1 MPGKSQNRGRLT
13 AYCHPPTA
21 YSRRSGERR
30 GSPVILASRARVP
43 ARRGRV
49 NPAARAHVQC
59 LRPAGGVKV
68 SGPRD
73 LRAHPRRVAAKGS
86 EDEKT
91 MGVWARLKRSLR
103 AVFGGIIEKTE
114 DPELIL
120 QQTIR
125 DMRDRVPE
133 LNNSVAQVMATEKLL
148 AKNKE
153 RLETQVVDLDSKI
166 RASGKMGRDDIATA
180 YIGQVQQGQ
189 LNLQKASQQLEH
201 ANLASKQALKARDN
215 YVLQMQRRTAEAM
228 QLINQSKQ
236 AKLQEQLAQTMESFE
251 LGDDAS
257 TSNEM
262 RDKIDRRAA
271 AAEAKMQLGAASV
284 DTQMQD
290 IEREAMDMQ
299 LQDKLLAYKRDMG
312 LLGTGTSA
320 PAPQALPAEGETTSG
335 GQNGTG
341 GGHVS

>member
-1 MPGKSQNRGRLT
+1 
-13 AYCHPPTA
+13 
-21 YSRRSGERR
+21 
-30 GSPVILASRARVP
+30 
-43 ARRGRV
+43 
-49 NPAARAHVQC
+49 
-59 LRPAGGVKV
+59 
-68 SGPRD
+68 
-73 LRAHPRRVAAKGS
+73 
-86 EDEKT
+86 
-91 MGVWARLKRSLR
+91 MGLWTRMKRSMR
-103 AVFGGIIEKTE
+103 ALFGGIIEKTE

-166 RASGKMGRDDIATA
+166 RASVKMGRDDIATA
-180 YIGQVQQGQ
+180 YIGQLQQAQ
-189 LNLQKASQQLEH
+189 LDLQKTGQQLEH
-201 ANLASKQALKARDN
+201 AGLASKQALRARDN

-236 AKLQEQLAQTMESFE
+236 AKLQEQLAQTMESFQ

-257 TSNEM
+257 TFNEM

-271 AAEAKMQLGAASV
+271 AAEAKMQLGAANV

-290 IEREAMDMQ
+290 IEREALDMQ

-312 LLGTGTSA
+312 LLGAGGA
-320 PAPQALPAEGETTSG
+320 PAPQALPAEGETTG
-335 GQNGTG
+335 GNQNGAG
-341 GGHVS
+341 GSHN